1 MDDIRQTLLDS
12 FQTNGSGSEL
22 EVHFA
27 DVKCSSLDL
36 SSHHDNVAKGGEQ
49 VASAESG
56 NSENMAEA
64 RHHIGG
70 LFWELPRERRMED
83 CSLFWIGSE
92 NSAFANVVL
101 TFNGCEIGACIGM
114 FYIEFILLA
123 TMLNIILLPFL
134 LMTTCSLSDDP
145 FGSGSSL
152 QQSCSTLNFKLRA

>member
-27 DVKCSSLDL
+27 DVKCSSLDP

-101 TFNGCEIGACIGM
+101 TFNGCEIGACIG
-114 FYIEFILLA
+114 
-123 TMLNIILLPFL
+123 
-134 LMTTCSLSDDP
+134 
-145 FGSGSSL
+145 
-152 QQSCSTLNFKLRA
+152 CSTLSLSY